1 MVILGRQGFSSKSAV
16 KAATSSSCSFLEEN
30 TTKGS
35 NFNLIATFHNFKKGI
50 AQIIRYSNIPQM
62 KDIL

>member
-35 NFNLIATFHNFKKGI
+35 NFNLVATFHNFKKG
-50 AQIIRYSNIPQM
+50 
-62 KDIL
+62 